1 MTELHVQNMTC
12 GHCVSAVTSAIKSID
27 PKAEVQVDLRSGR
40 VRVEGTSRL
49 PDLVN
54 ALEEAGYPAAQAES
68 QAMPKKAGCCCS
80 AGKEAM

>member
-1 MTELHVQNMTC
+1 
-12 GHCVSAVTSAIKSID
+12 
-27 PKAEVQVDLRSGR
+27 

-68 QAMPKKAGCCCS
+68 QAMPTKAGCCCS